1 MDCSTED
8 MRSAYQSGPATSFPS
23 RGTSSRW
30 GVETRGRRRIEAGLG
45 RVAEGRT
52 AEQGREDGGEVAPS
66 TATTSGAGAAATD
79 ASSVHADAFAGTL
92 LAKGASADP
101 GVAGGEH
108 ASSFGAGCEDAS
120 GDGAASIPA
129 ASLGEGIC

>member
-1 MDCSTED
+1 M
-8 MRSAYQSGPATSFPS
+8 
-23 RGTSSRW
+23 
-30 GVETRGRRRIEAGLG
+30 EAGLG

-52 AEQGREDGGEVAPS
+52 AEQGREDGGEDAAS
-66 TATTSGAGAAATD
+66 TATSSGAAKD
-79 ASSVHADAFAGTL
+79 PSSVRAVALAASL
-92 LAKGASADP
+92 LLAAKGASADP

-120 GDGAASIPA
+120 CDGAASIPA